1 MAERGLVGA
10 RADARRMLTRQETR
24 VMELLIEGRRDKEIA
39 SILGLSPRTVTVFI
53 ENACDKLNTRTRIQA
68 AVTFDRMRA
77 AWP

>member
-1 MAERGLVGA
+1 MGRWNTVAS
-10 RADARRMLTRQETR
+10 RMLTKQEAR

-53 ENACDKLNTRTRIQA
+53 EKACDKLNTRTRTQA